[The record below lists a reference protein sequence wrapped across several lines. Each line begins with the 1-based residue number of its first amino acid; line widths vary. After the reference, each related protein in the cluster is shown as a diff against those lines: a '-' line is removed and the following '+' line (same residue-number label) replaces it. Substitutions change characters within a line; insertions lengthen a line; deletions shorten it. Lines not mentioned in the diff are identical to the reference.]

1 MKPAPFKYHRA
12 ETLDDA
18 TGMLAELENARL
30 LSGGQ
35 SLMPMMNLRYVAVD
49 HLIDINPVAA
59 LAGISIED
67 NHLRIGGMTRQ
78 RSVLESDRIV
88 ARAPIIREALGF
100 VGHVQTRNR
109 GTVGGSL
116 AHMDPSAELMGL
128 ASLMDAEI
136 SMTSRGGE
144 RRVAITD
151 YPLGYMTPNI
161 EPDEILSEVRFD
173 LWPDGHGWD
182 FREFA
187 QRHGDFA
194 IVGVGSL
201 LSLDNGGRIER
212 AAVTLI
218 GVDDGPIRLGDVEAA
233 LVGEPPGEDV
243 FQAAGNMAAKRELMG
258 DALVTS
264 AYRQKLADVLV
275 RRSLARAAERV
286 GEAADA

>member
-35 SLMPMMNLRYVAVD
+35 SLMAMMNLRYVAVD

-218 GVDDGPIRLGDVEAA
+218 GVDDGPIRLGDVETA
-233 LVGEPPGEDV
+233 LVGETPSEDV

-286 GEAADA
+286 REAADA